1 MKIVYVIYIDIK
13 YSSFREEQIYI
24 HKFTFH

>member
-1 MKIVYVIYIDIK
+1 MKTVIVIYIEI
-13 YSSFREEQIYI
+13 YYASIREEQIYI